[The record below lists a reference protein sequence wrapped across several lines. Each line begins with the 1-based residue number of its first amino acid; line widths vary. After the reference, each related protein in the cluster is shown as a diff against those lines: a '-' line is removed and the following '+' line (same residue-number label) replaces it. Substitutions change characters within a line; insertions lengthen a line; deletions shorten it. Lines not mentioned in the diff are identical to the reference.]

1 MCDSCGN
8 NTALRVKTDLA
19 VRYEYLFLTAVLS
32 HLLPAV
38 LCLSV
43 RQIRWH
49 PWARLLCNFY
59 NVNSVN
65 TQLCHTL
72 PAKTKYGKYF
82 RNVNKHTLVRI
93 QKAI

>member
-1 MCDSCGN
+1 MTHVVITQCYML
-8 NTALRVKTDLA
+8 TLIWLQ
-19 VRYEYLFLTAVLS
+19 RYEYLFLTAVLS

-38 LCLSV
+38 LCFSV

-49 PWARLLCNFY
+49 PWVGLLCNLY

-72 PAKTKYGKYF
+72 PAGTKYGKYF
-82 RNVNKHTLVRI
+82 RNVNKHALVRS